1 MSLTEKK
8 FKVFYTE
15 QNDYREVSF
24 VPEMVGGKE
33 VYNVKNSLGKHCGYV
48 TEAFLDA
55 LIRISDNKD
64 AHLTNNFMIRGLED
78 EKKYINYLGRR
89 IILDA
94 PGLIDML
101 FCKFVNLRPTV
112 YFDDTD
118 VEPLTVIVNSKFD
131 IKNSNSVLDIK
142 TNNNMIDVGSLKIYN
157 VGKDINTINL
167 WKISGENTNG
177 ERATID
183 LNLAT
188 NRVGN
193 LNIDGFYGESA
204 FGGPYLKLKCTNEE
218 VAPDVTILGYTI
230 DGNTNDKSEAGY
242 IHFETA
248 GEFAAREGR
257 AYMPKTYA
265 FNGKEPSRIVSKKDG
280 IFLMNSNITLKSE
293 DDLNPV
299 SLVTNGKILLKETD
313 AVLTGKNDIDGIFR
327 CDPTAKQT
335 RKSSVWMRDVASES
349 GIYLKSKNSSE
360 CIFRLG
366 NSYLSNGE
374 KDIVMKGEVS
384 LVGVRLNNEIK
395 FKELTLENVNIR
407 YSILNNI
414 SDLKNAKISNSEVE
428 NFNLTNKSKD
438 TQSFCFGLGTIGY
451 NDINEFYSPKEG
463 ADIDKT
469 IYSSIKNTSV
479 TLWEGDWFHD
489 KVGKKVY
496 ISNTIIE
503 GDCTIETKYGN
514 RNKAIPITIENS
526 SLSRGYF
533 SFGKDDNKPISI
545 INSEIA
551 YNVEAINLELI
562 KTSAIKG
569 PVRFNG
575 VTTIE
580 DAMIDKVNFKD
591 GKVTSIVGG
600 NYVSNGETIDGSSY
614 VLNSENTKAGKITE
628 DLELL

>member
-1 MSLTEKK
+1 MSLEPKT
-8 FKVFYTE
+8 FKVNNIETK
-15 QNDYREVSF
+15 DYDDVHF
-24 VPEMVGGKE
+24 IPAIVDGKE
-33 VYNVKNSLGKHCGYV
+33 IYEVKNSSNIHCGYV
-48 TEAFLDA
+48 TEAFFEA
-55 LIRISDNKD
+55 LTKVNDEEGRINRNFVVRQTQVWAGD
-64 AHLTNNFMIRGLED
+64 LTLSKGGDITLLSR
-78 EKKYINYLGRR
+78 K

-94 PGLIDML
+94 PKDPSKILVQGI
-101 FCKFVNLRPTV
+101 VLRPTI
-112 YFDDTD
+112 YPD
-118 VEPLTVIVNSKFD
+118 EIEKGNKALTIATNGCFRIMSPFCP
-131 IKNSNSVLDIK
+131 LDIK
-142 TNNNMIDVGSLKIYN
+142 VNYDSIEAESFSIVRVGGTADKS
-157 VGKDINTINL
+157 V
-167 WKISGENTNG
+167 
-177 ERATID
+177 TID
-183 LNLAT
+183 LDLAT
-188 NRVGN
+188 NRVGD

-204 FGGPYLKLKCTNEE
+204 FGGPYFKLKCTNEE
-218 VAPDVTILGYTI
+218 VTPDITILGYTI

-265 FNGKEPSRIVSKKDG
+265 LNGKEPSRIVSKKDG

-293 DDLNPV
+293 DDLSPV

-313 AVLTGKNDIDGIFR
+313 MVLTGKSDIDGIFR

-349 GIYLKSKNSSE
+349 GIYLKSKNSNE

-374 KDIVMKGEVS
+374 KDIVIKGEVS

-395 FKELTLENVNIR
+395 SKELTLENVNIR
-407 YSILNNI
+407 YSILKNI

-428 NFNLTNKSKD
+428 NLTLTNKSKD
-438 TQSFCFGLGTIGY
+438 TQSFCFGLGTVGY
-451 NDINEFYSPKEG
+451 NDVNEFYSPKEG

-479 TLWEGDWFHD
+479 TLWDGDWFHD

-503 GDCTIETKYGN
+503 GDCTIETKCRN

-533 SFGKDDNKPISI
+533 SFGKDDDKPISI
-545 INSEIA
+545 TNSEIA
-551 YNVEAINLELI
+551 YNVDAINLDLI
-562 KTSAIKG
+562 EASVIKG

-575 VTTIE
+575 VREIKDT
-580 DAMIDKVNFKD
+580 MIDQVNFEDSKINKIEGGSYLAN
-591 GKVTSIVGG
+591 GKIIEG
-600 NYVSNGETIDGSSY
+600 
-614 VLNSENTKAGKITE
+614 SENTKTGKITE

>member
-1 MSLTEKK
+1 MSLKQQTFKVNNIEKK
-8 FKVFYTE
+8 
-15 QNDYREVSF
+15 DYDDVHF
-24 VPEMVGGKE
+24 IPAIVDDKE
-33 VYNVKNSLGKHCGYV
+33 VYEVKNSSNLHCGYV
-48 TEAFLDA
+48 TEAFLEA
-55 LIRISDNKD
+55 LIKVSDEDGKFNQNF
-64 AHLTNNFMIRGLED
+64 AVNNTQEWTGDVTLLSR
-78 EKKYINYLGRR
+78 K

-94 PGLIDML
+94 PKEPSKILVQGI
-101 FCKFVNLRPTV
+101 VLRPTI
-112 YFDDTD
+112 YP
-118 VEPLTVIVNSKFD
+118 EEMENKALTIATSCFR
-131 IKNSNSVLDIK
+131 IMSPFCPLDIK
-142 TNNNMIDVGSLKIYN
+142 VNHDSLEAEAFSIVRIGGTADKS
-157 VGKDINTINL
+157 V
-167 WKISGENTNG
+167 
-177 ERATID
+177 TID
-183 LNLAT
+183 LDLAT
-188 NRVGN
+188 NRVGD
-193 LNIDGFYGESA
+193 LNIDGLYGESA

-218 VAPDVTILGYTI
+218 IAPDINIFGYTI

-257 AYMPKTYA
+257 AYIPKSYGL
-265 FNGKEPSRIVSKKDG
+265 NGKEPSKIVSKKDG

-293 DDLNPV
+293 DDLSSV

-374 KDIVMKGEVS
+374 KDIVIKGESS
-384 LVGVRLNNEIK
+384 LVGVRLDNSMK
-395 FKELTLENVNIR
+395 SKELTLENVNIR

-414 SDLKNAKISNSEVE
+414 SDLKNAKIANSEVE
-428 NFNLTNKSKD
+428 NFNLINKSKNTD
-438 TQSFCFGLGTIGY
+438 SFCFGLGTIGY

-463 ADIDKT
+463 ADTDKT

-479 TLWEGDWFHD
+479 TLWDGDWFHD

-503 GDCTIETKYGN
+503 GDCTIETKYRN

-545 INSEIA
+545 INSDID
-551 YNVEAINLELI
+551 YNVAAINLDLI
-562 KTSAIKG
+562 EASVIKG

-575 VTTIE
+575 VREIK
-580 DAMIDKVNFKD
+580 DAMIDQVNFEDSKINKIEGGSYLAN
-591 GKVTSIVGG
+591 GK
-600 NYVSNGETIDGSSY
+600 TIEG
-614 VLNSENTKAGKITE
+614 SENTKTGKITE
-628 DLELL
+628 DLEIL

>member
-1 MSLTEKK
+1 MSLKQQT
-8 FKVFYTE
+8 FKVSNIETK
-15 QNDYREVSF
+15 DYDDVHF
-24 VPEMVGGKE
+24 IPAVVDDKE
-33 VYNVKNSLGKHCGYV
+33 VYEVRNSSNLHCGYV
-48 TEAFLDA
+48 TEAFLEA
-55 LIRISDNKD
+55 LIKVSDENGKLNQNF
-64 AHLTNNFMIRGLED
+64 AVNNTQEWTGDVTLLSRKM
-78 EKKYINYLGRR
+78 
-89 IILDA
+89 ILDA
-94 PGLIDML
+94 PKEPSKILVQG
-101 FCKFVNLRPTV
+101 VVLRPTL
-112 YFDDTD
+112 YPD
-118 VEPLTVIVNSKFD
+118 EIEKGNKALTIATGCFRIMSPFCP
-131 IKNSNSVLDIK
+131 LDIK
-142 TNNNMIDVGSLKIYN
+142 VNHDFIEAEAFSIVRVGGTADKS
-157 VGKDINTINL
+157 V
-167 WKISGENTNG
+167 
-177 ERATID
+177 TID
-183 LNLAT
+183 LDLAT
-188 NRVGN
+188 NRVGD

-218 VAPDVTILGYTI
+218 VAPDITILGYTI

-265 FNGKEPSRIVSKKDG
+265 FNGKEPSKIVSKKDG
-280 IFLMNSNITLKSE
+280 IFLMNSNITLKSD
-293 DDLNPV
+293 DDLSPV
-299 SLVTNGKILLKETD
+299 SLVVNGKILLKETD

-395 FKELTLENVNIR
+395 SKELTLENVNIR

-414 SDLKNAKISNSEVE
+414 SDLKNTKIANSEVE
-428 NFNLTNKSKD
+428 NFNLINKSKNTD
-438 TQSFCFGLGTIGY
+438 SFCFGLGTIGY

-479 TLWEGDWFHD
+479 TLWDGDWFHD

-503 GDCTIETKYGN
+503 GDCTIETKYRN

-526 SLSRGYF
+526 LLSRGYF

-545 INSEIA
+545 TNSEIA
-551 YNVEAINLELI
+551 YNVDAINLDLI
-562 KTSAIKG
+562 EASVIKG

-575 VTTIE
+575 VREIKDTMIDQVNFEDSKINKIEGGSYLANGKTIE
-580 DAMIDKVNFKD
+580 GSEHTKT
-591 GKVTSIVGG
+591 GKVT
-600 NYVSNGETIDGSSY
+600 
-614 VLNSENTKAGKITE
+614 E
-628 DLELL
+628 DLDLL

>member
-1 MSLTEKK
+1 MSLKQQT
-8 FKVFYTE
+8 FKVNNIETK
-15 QNDYREVSF
+15 DYDDVHF
-24 VPEMVGGKE
+24 IPAIVDDKE
-33 VYNVKNSLGKHCGYV
+33 VYEVKNNSNIHCGYV
-48 TEAFLDA
+48 TEAFLEA
-55 LIRISDNKD
+55 LIKMNDEEGRVNRNFVVRQTQEWTGD
-64 AHLTNNFMIRGLED
+64 LTLSKGGDITLLTR
-78 EKKYINYLGRR
+78 K

-94 PGLIDML
+94 PKEPSKILVQG
-101 FCKFVNLRPTV
+101 VVLRPTI
-112 YFDDTD
+112 YP
-118 VEPLTVIVNSKFD
+118 EEIEKGNKALTIATSSFRVMSPFCP
-131 IKNSNSVLDIK
+131 LDIK
-142 TNNNMIDVGSLKIYN
+142 VNYDSIEVESFSIVRVGGTADKS
-157 VGKDINTINL
+157 V
-167 WKISGENTNG
+167 
-177 ERATID
+177 TID
-183 LNLAT
+183 LDLAT
-188 NRVGN
+188 NKVGD

-218 VAPDVTILGYTI
+218 VVPDITILGYTI

-257 AYMPKTYA
+257 AYIPKSYGL
-265 FNGKEPSRIVSKKDG
+265 NGKEPSKIVSKKDG
-280 IFLMNSNITLKSE
+280 IFLMNSNITLKSD
-293 DDLNPV
+293 DDLSPV

-313 AVLTGKNDIDGIFR
+313 MVLTGKSDIDGIFR

-395 FKELTLENVNIR
+395 SKELTLENVNIR

-428 NFNLTNKSKD
+428 NFSLTNKSKD
-438 TQSFCFGLGTIGY
+438 TQSFCFGLGTVGY

-463 ADIDKT
+463 ADVDKT

-479 TLWEGDWFHD
+479 TLWDGDWFHD

-503 GDCTIETKYGN
+503 GDCTIETKCRN

-526 SLSRGYF
+526 SISRGYF
-533 SFGKDDNKPISI
+533 SFGKDDDKPISI
-545 INSEIA
+545 TNSDID
-551 YNVEAINLELI
+551 YNVDAINLDLI
-562 KTSAIKG
+562 EASVIKG

-575 VTTIE
+575 VREIKDTMIDQVNFEDSKINKIEGGSYLANGKTIE
-580 DAMIDKVNFKD
+580 
-591 GKVTSIVGG
+591 G
-600 NYVSNGETIDGSSY
+600 
-614 VLNSENTKAGKITE
+614 SENTKTGKITE
-628 DLELL
+628 DLEIL

>member
-1 MSLTEKK
+1 MSLKQKK
-8 FKVFYTE
+8 FQVFDIETK
-15 QNDYREVSF
+15 DYDDVHF
-24 VPEMVGGKE
+24 IPAIVDGKE
-33 VYNVKNSLGKHCGYV
+33 VYEVKNNSNIHCGYV
-48 TEAFLDA
+48 TEAFLEA
-55 LIRISDNKD
+55 LTKVNDEEGRVNRNFVVRQTQEWAGD
-64 AHLTNNFMIRGLED
+64 LTLSKGGDITLLSR
-78 EKKYINYLGRR
+78 K

-94 PGLIDML
+94 PKDPSKILVQGI
-101 FCKFVNLRPTV
+101 VLRPTI
-112 YFDDTD
+112 YP
-118 VEPLTVIVNSKFD
+118 EEMENKALTIATNGCFRIMSPFCP
-131 IKNSNSVLDIK
+131 LDIK
-142 TNNNMIDVGSLKIYN
+142 VNHNFIEAESFSIVRVGGTADKS
-157 VGKDINTINL
+157 V
-167 WKISGENTNG
+167 
-177 ERATID
+177 TID
-183 LNLAT
+183 LDLAT
-188 NRVGN
+188 NRVGD

-218 VAPDVTILGYTI
+218 VAPDITILGYTI

-257 AYMPKTYA
+257 AYMPKTYGVA
-265 FNGKEPSRIVSKKDG
+265 GKELSKIVSKKDG
-280 IFLMNSNITLKSE
+280 IFLMNSNITLKSD
-293 DDLNPV
+293 DDLSPV

-313 AVLTGKNDIDGIFR
+313 MVLTGKSDIDGIFR

-374 KDIVMKGEVS
+374 KDIVIKGESS
-384 LVGVRLNNEIK
+384 LVGVRLNNSMNS
-395 FKELTLENVNIR
+395 KELTLENVNIR

-414 SDLKNAKISNSEVE
+414 SDLKNAKIANSDVE
-428 NFNLTNKSKD
+428 NFNLINKSKD

-479 TLWEGDWFHD
+479 TLWDGDWFHD

-551 YNVEAINLELI
+551 YNVEAINLESI

-614 VLNSENTKAGKITE
+614 VFNSKNTKAGKITE
-628 DLELL
+628 DFELL

>member
-1 MSLTEKK
+1 MSLKQKE
-8 FKVFYTE
+8 FQVFDIETKDY
-15 QNDYREVSF
+15 NDVHF
-24 VPEMVGGKE
+24 IPAVVDDKE
-33 VYNVKNSLGKHCGYV
+33 VYEVKNSSNIHCGYV
-48 TEAFLDA
+48 TEAFLEA
-55 LIRISDNKD
+55 LTKVNDDQGRVNR
-64 AHLTNNFMIRGLED
+64 NFVVRQTQEWEGDITLSKGGDITLLSR
-78 EKKYINYLGRR
+78 K

-94 PGLIDML
+94 PKDPSKILVQGI
-101 FCKFVNLRPTV
+101 VLRPTI
-112 YFDDTD
+112 YP
-118 VEPLTVIVNSKFD
+118 EEMENKALTIATSCFR
-131 IKNSNSVLDIK
+131 IMSPFCPLDIK
-142 TNNNMIDVGSLKIYN
+142 VNHDSLEAEAFSIVRVGGTADKS
-157 VGKDINTINL
+157 V
-167 WKISGENTNG
+167 
-177 ERATID
+177 TID
-183 LNLAT
+183 LDLAT
-188 NRVGN
+188 NRVGD

-218 VAPDVTILGYTI
+218 VAPDITILGYTI

-257 AYMPKTYA
+257 AYIPKSYGL
-265 FNGKEPSRIVSKKDG
+265 NGKEPSRIVSKKDG
-280 IFLMNSNITLKSE
+280 IFLMNSNITLKSD
-293 DDLNPV
+293 DDLSPV

-313 AVLTGKNDIDGIFR
+313 MVLTGKSDIDGIFR

-366 NSYLSNGE
+366 NSYLNNGE
-374 KDIVMKGEVS
+374 KDIVIKGESS
-384 LVGVRLNNEIK
+384 LVGVRLNNSMNS
-395 FKELTLENVNIR
+395 KELTLENVNIR

-428 NFNLTNKSKD
+428 NFSLTNKSKD

-479 TLWEGDWFHD
+479 TLWDGDWFHD

-533 SFGKDDNKPISI
+533 SFGKDDDKPISI
-545 INSEIA
+545 TNSEIA
-551 YNVEAINLELI
+551 YNVDAINLDLI
-562 KTSAIKG
+562 EASVIKG

-575 VTTIE
+575 VREIKDTMIDQVNFEDSKINKIEGGSYLANGKTIE
-580 DAMIDKVNFKD
+580 
-591 GKVTSIVGG
+591 G
-600 NYVSNGETIDGSSY
+600 
-614 VLNSENTKAGKITE
+614 SENTKTGKVTNE
-628 DLELL
+628 LEIL

>member
-1 MSLTEKK
+1 MSLKQKK
-8 FKVFYTE
+8 FQVFDIETK
-15 QNDYREVSF
+15 DYDDVHF
-24 VPEMVGGKE
+24 IPAIVDDKE
-33 VYNVKNSLGKHCGYV
+33 VYEVKNSSNLHCGYV
-48 TEAFLDA
+48 TEAFLEA
-55 LIRISDNKD
+55 LIKVSDEDGKLNQNF
-64 AHLTNNFMIRGLED
+64 AVNNTQEWTGDVTLLSR
-78 EKKYINYLGRR
+78 K

-94 PGLIDML
+94 PKEPSKILVQG
-101 FCKFVNLRPTV
+101 VVLRPTI
-112 YFDDTD
+112 YPEEMEDKA
-118 VEPLTVIVNSKFD
+118 LTIATNGCFRIMSPFCP
-131 IKNSNSVLDIK
+131 LDIK
-142 TNNNMIDVGSLKIYN
+142 VNHDFIEAEAFSIVRVGGTADKS
-157 VGKDINTINL
+157 V
-167 WKISGENTNG
+167 
-177 ERATID
+177 TID
-183 LNLAT
+183 LDLAR
-188 NRVGN
+188 NKVGD

-218 VAPDVTILGYTI
+218 VAPDITILGYTI

-257 AYMPKTYA
+257 AYIPKSYGL
-265 FNGKEPSRIVSKKDG
+265 NGKEPSRIASKKDG
-280 IFLMNSNITLKSE
+280 IFLMNSNITLKSD
-293 DDLNPV
+293 DDLSPV
-299 SLVTNGKILLKETD
+299 SLVANGKILLKETD
-313 AVLTGKNDIDGIFR
+313 MVLTGKSDIDGIFR

-374 KDIVMKGEVS
+374 KDIVIKGESS
-384 LVGVRLNNEIK
+384 LVGVRLDNSMK
-395 FKELTLENVNIR
+395 SKELTLENVNIR

-414 SDLKNAKISNSEVE
+414 SDLKNAKIANSEVE
-428 NFNLTNKSKD
+428 NFNLINKSKNTD
-438 TQSFCFGLGTIGY
+438 SFCFGLGTIGY

-479 TLWEGDWFHD
+479 TLWDGDWVHD

-503 GDCTIETKYGN
+503 GDCTIETKYRN

-551 YNVEAINLELI
+551 YNVEAINLESI

-569 PVRFNG
+569 PVRFSG
-575 VTTIE
+575 VTRIE
-580 DAMIDKVNFKD
+580 DVMIDKVNFED

-600 NYVSNGETIDGSSY
+600 SYVSNGETIDGSSY
-614 VLNSENTKAGKITE
+614 VLNSKNTKTGKITE

>member
-1 MSLTEKK
+1 MSLKQQTFKVNNIEKK
-8 FKVFYTE
+8 
-15 QNDYREVSF
+15 DYDDVHF
-24 VPEMVGGKE
+24 IPAIVDDKE
-33 VYNVKNSLGKHCGYV
+33 VYEVKNSSNLHCGYV
-48 TEAFLDA
+48 TEAFLEA
-55 LIRISDNKD
+55 LIKVSDENGKLNQNF
-64 AHLTNNFMIRGLED
+64 AVNNTQEWTGDVTLLSR
-78 EKKYINYLGRR
+78 K

-94 PGLIDML
+94 PKEPSKILVQG
-101 FCKFVNLRPTV
+101 VVLRPTI
-112 YFDDTD
+112 YP
-118 VEPLTVIVNSKFD
+118 EEIEKGNKALTIATSSFR
-131 IKNSNSVLDIK
+131 IMSPFCPLDIK
-142 TNNNMIDVGSLKIYN
+142 VNHDFIEAESFSIVRVGGTADKR
-157 VGKDINTINL
+157 V
-167 WKISGENTNG
+167 
-177 ERATID
+177 TID
-183 LNLAT
+183 LDLAT
-188 NRVGN
+188 NKVGD

-218 VAPDVTILGYTI
+218 VAPDITILGYTI

-257 AYMPKTYA
+257 AYIPKSYGL
-265 FNGKEPSRIVSKKDG
+265 NGKEPSRIISKKDG
-280 IFLMNSNITLKSE
+280 IFLMNSNITLKSD
-293 DDLNPV
+293 DDLSSV

-313 AVLTGKNDIDGIFR
+313 MVLTGKSDIDGIFR

-395 FKELTLENVNIR
+395 SKELTLENVNIR
-407 YSILNNI
+407 YSILSNI

-428 NFNLTNKSKD
+428 NFSLTNKSKNTD
-438 TQSFCFGLGTIGY
+438 SFCFGLGTIGY

-469 IYSSIKNTSV
+469 IYSSIKNTKV

-503 GDCTIETKYGN
+503 GDCTIETKYRN

-533 SFGKDDNKPISI
+533 SFVKNDDKTISI

-551 YNVEAINLELI
+551 YNVDAINLDLI
-562 KTSAIKG
+562 EASVIKG

-575 VTTIE
+575 VTEIKDTMIDQVNFEDSKINKIEGGSYLSNGKTIE
-580 DAMIDKVNFKD
+580 GSDYLFD
-591 GKVTSIVGG
+591 GK
-600 NYVSNGETIDGSSY
+600 
-614 VLNSENTKAGKITE
+614 NTKTGKITE

>member
-1 MSLTEKK
+1 MSLEPKT
-8 FKVFYTE
+8 FKVNNIDTKDY
-15 QNDYREVSF
+15 NDVHF
-24 VPEMVGGKE
+24 IPAIVDGKE
-33 VYNVKNSLGKHCGYV
+33 VYEVKNNSNLHCGYV
-48 TEAFLDA
+48 TEAFLET
-55 LIRISDNKD
+55 
-64 AHLTNNFMIRGLED
+64 LTKFNDDQGRLNQNFTVKNTQEWEGDITLLSR
-78 EKKYINYLGRR
+78 K

-94 PGLIDML
+94 PKEPSKILVQG
-101 FCKFVNLRPTV
+101 VVLRPTI
-112 YFDDTD
+112 YP
-118 VEPLTVIVNSKFD
+118 EEIEKGNKALTIATSSFRVMSPFCP
-131 IKNSNSVLDIK
+131 LDIK
-142 TNNNMIDVGSLKIYN
+142 VNHDFIEAESFSIVRVGGTADKS
-157 VGKDINTINL
+157 V
-167 WKISGENTNG
+167 
-177 ERATID
+177 TID
-183 LNLAT
+183 LDLAT
-188 NRVGN
+188 NKVGD

-218 VAPDVTILGYTI
+218 VAPDITILGYTI

-257 AYMPKTYA
+257 AYIPKSYGL
-265 FNGKEPSRIVSKKDG
+265 NGKEPSRIVSKKDG
-280 IFLMNSNITLKSE
+280 IFLMNSNITLKSD
-293 DDLNPV
+293 DDLSPV

-313 AVLTGKNDIDGIFR
+313 VVLTGKSDIDGIFR

-395 FKELTLENVNIR
+395 SKELTLENVNIR
-407 YSILNNI
+407 YSILKNI

-428 NFNLTNKSKD
+428 NFNLINKSKNTD
-438 TQSFCFGLGTIGY
+438 SFCFGLGTIGY

-463 ADIDKT
+463 ADVNKT

-479 TLWEGDWFHD
+479 TLWDGDWFHD

-503 GDCTIETKYGN
+503 GDCTIETKCRN

-533 SFGKDDNKPISI
+533 SFGKDDDKPISI
-545 INSEIA
+545 TNSEIA
-551 YNVEAINLELI
+551 YNVDAINLDLI
-562 KTSAIKG
+562 EASVIKG

-575 VTTIE
+575 VTEIKDT
-580 DAMIDKVNFKD
+580 MIDQVNFEDSKINKIEGGSYLAN
-591 GKVTSIVGG
+591 GKIIEG
-600 NYVSNGETIDGSSY
+600 
-614 VLNSENTKAGKITE
+614 SENTKNGKITE

>member
-1 MSLTEKK
+1 MSLEPKT
-8 FKVFYTE
+8 FKVSNIETK
-15 QNDYREVSF
+15 DYNEVHF
-24 VPEMVGGKE
+24 IPAIVDDKE
-33 VYNVKNSLGKHCGYV
+33 VYEVKNSSNIHCGYV
-48 TEAFLDA
+48 TEAFLEA
-55 LIRISDNKD
+55 LTKVNDDQGRVNR
-64 AHLTNNFMIRGLED
+64 NFVVRQTQEWEGDITLSKGGDITLLSR
-78 EKKYINYLGRR
+78 K

-94 PGLIDML
+94 PKDPSKILVQGIVLGPTIYPEEMENKAL
-101 FCKFVNLRPTV
+101 TIATSCFRIMSPFCP
-112 YFDDTD
+112 
-118 VEPLTVIVNSKFD
+118 
-131 IKNSNSVLDIK
+131 LDIK
-142 TNNNMIDVGSLKIYN
+142 VNHDSLEAEAFSIVRVGGTADKS
-157 VGKDINTINL
+157 V
-167 WKISGENTNG
+167 
-177 ERATID
+177 TID
-183 LNLAT
+183 LDLAT
-188 NRVGN
+188 NRVGD

-218 VAPDVTILGYTI
+218 VAPDITILGYTI

-265 FNGKEPSRIVSKKDG
+265 LNGKEPSRIVSKKDG

-293 DDLNPV
+293 DDLSPV

-313 AVLTGKNDIDGIFR
+313 MVLTGENDIDGIFR

-335 RKSSVWMRDVASES
+335 RKSSVWMRYVASES

-374 KDIVMKGEVS
+374 KDIVIKGESS
-384 LVGVRLNNEIK
+384 LVGVRLDNSMK
-395 FKELTLENVNIR
+395 SKELTLENVNIR

-428 NFNLTNKSKD
+428 NLTLTNKSKD

-469 IYSSIKNTSV
+469 IYSSIKNTKV

-503 GDCTIETKYGN
+503 GDCTIETKYRN

-533 SFGKDDNKPISI
+533 SFGKDDDKPISI
-545 INSEIA
+545 TNSEIA
-551 YNVEAINLELI
+551 YNVDAINLDLI
-562 KTSAIKG
+562 EASVIKG

-575 VTTIE
+575 VREIKDT
-580 DAMIDKVNFKD
+580 MIDQVNFEDSKIN
-591 GKVTSIVGG
+591 KIEGG
-600 NYVSNGETIDGSSY
+600 SYVSNGKTIEGSDYLLDGK
-614 VLNSENTKAGKITE
+614 NTKTGKVTE
-628 DLELL
+628 ELELL

>member
-1 MSLTEKK
+1 MSLEPKT
-8 FKVFYTE
+8 FKVNNIETK
-15 QNDYREVSF
+15 DYDDVHF
-24 VPEMVGGKE
+24 IPAIVDDKE
-33 VYNVKNSLGKHCGYV
+33 VYEVKNSSNLHCGYV
-48 TEAFLDA
+48 TEAFLEA
-55 LIRISDNKD
+55 LIKFSDENGK
-64 AHLTNNFMIRGLED
+64 LNRNFVVRQAPEWAGDITLSKGGDITLLSR
-78 EKKYINYLGRR
+78 K

-94 PGLIDML
+94 PKEPNKILVQGI
-101 FCKFVNLRPTV
+101 VLRPTI
-112 YFDDTD
+112 YPEEMEDKA
-118 VEPLTVIVNSKFD
+118 LTIATSCFR
-131 IKNSNSVLDIK
+131 IMSPFCPLDIK
-142 TNNNMIDVGSLKIYN
+142 VNHDFIEAESFSIVRVGGTA
-157 VGKDINTINL
+157 GK
-167 WKISGENTNG
+167 SV
-177 ERATID
+177 TID
-183 LNLAT
+183 LDLAT
-188 NRVGN
+188 NRVGD

-204 FGGPYLKLKCTNEE
+204 FGGPYFKLKCTNEE
-218 VAPDVTILGYTI
+218 VAPDITILGYTI

-257 AYMPKTYA
+257 AYIPKSYGL
-265 FNGKEPSRIVSKKDG
+265 NGKEPSRIASKKDG

-293 DDLNPV
+293 DDLSPV
-299 SLVTNGKILLKETD
+299 SLVVNGKILLKETD
-313 AVLTGKNDIDGIFR
+313 MVLTGKSDIDGIFR

-335 RKSSVWMRDVASES
+335 RKSSVWMRDVVSES

-366 NSYLSNGE
+366 DSFLSNGE
-374 KDIVMKGEVS
+374 KDIVIKGESS
-384 LVGVRLNNEIK
+384 LVGVRLDNSMK
-395 FKELTLENVNIR
+395 SKELTLENVNIR

-414 SDLKNAKISNSEVE
+414 SDLKNTKIANSEVE
-428 NFNLTNKSKD
+428 NFNLINKSKNTD
-438 TQSFCFGLGTIGY
+438 SFCFGLGTIGY

-479 TLWEGDWFHD
+479 TLWDGDWFHD

>member
-1 MSLTEKK
+1 MSLKQQTFKVNNIEKK
-8 FKVFYTE
+8 
-15 QNDYREVSF
+15 DYDDVHF
-24 VPEMVGGKE
+24 IPAIVDGKE
-33 VYNVKNSLGKHCGYV
+33 VYEVKNSSNLHCGYV
-48 TEAFLDA
+48 TEAFLEA
-55 LIRISDNKD
+55 LIKVSDENGKLNQNF
-64 AHLTNNFMIRGLED
+64 AVNNTQEWTGDVTLLSR
-78 EKKYINYLGRR
+78 K

-94 PGLIDML
+94 PKDPSKILVQGI
-101 FCKFVNLRPTV
+101 VLRPTI
-112 YFDDTD
+112 YPD
-118 VEPLTVIVNSKFD
+118 EIEKGNKALTIATSSFRVMSPFCP
-131 IKNSNSVLDIK
+131 LDIK
-142 TNNNMIDVGSLKIYN
+142 VNHDSIEAESFSIVRIGGTADKSV
-157 VGKDINTINL
+157 
-167 WKISGENTNG
+167 
-177 ERATID
+177 TID
-183 LNLAT
+183 LDLAT
-188 NRVGN
+188 NKVGD

-218 VAPDVTILGYTI
+218 VAPDITILGYTI

-257 AYMPKTYA
+257 AYIPKSYGL
-265 FNGKEPSRIVSKKDG
+265 NGKEPSQIVSKKDG
-280 IFLMNSNITLKSE
+280 IFLMNSNITLKSD
-293 DDLNPV
+293 DDLSPV

-313 AVLTGKNDIDGIFR
+313 VVLTGKSDIDGIFR

-366 NSYLSNGE
+366 DSYFNNGE
-374 KDIVMKGEVS
+374 KDIVIKGESS
-384 LVGVRLNNEIK
+384 LVGVRLDNEIK
-395 FKELTLENVNIR
+395 SKELTLENVNIR

-414 SDLKNAKISNSEVE
+414 SDLKNAKIANSEVE
-428 NFNLTNKSKD
+428 NFSLTNKSKD

-479 TLWEGDWFHD
+479 TLWDGDWFHD

-551 YNVEAINLELI
+551 YNVDAINLDLI
-562 KTSAIKG
+562 EASVIKG
-569 PVRFNG
+569 SVRFNG
-575 VTTIE
+575 VREIK
-580 DAMIDKVNFKD
+580 DAMIDQVNFEDSKIN
-591 GKVTSIVGG
+591 KIEGG
-600 NYVSNGETIDGSSY
+600 SYLSNGKIIEG
-614 VLNSENTKAGKITE
+614 SENTKTGKITE
-628 DLELL
+628 DLEIL

>member
-1 MSLTEKK
+1 MSLEPKTFKVNNIEKK
-8 FKVFYTE
+8 
-15 QNDYREVSF
+15 DYDDVHF
-24 VPEMVGGKE
+24 IPAIVDGKE
-33 VYNVKNSLGKHCGYV
+33 VYEVKNSSNLHCGYV
-48 TEAFLDA
+48 TEAFLEA
-55 LIRISDNKD
+55 LIKVSDENGKLNQNF
-64 AHLTNNFMIRGLED
+64 AVNNTQEWTGDVTLLSR
-78 EKKYINYLGRR
+78 K

-94 PGLIDML
+94 PKNPSKILVQGI
-101 FCKFVNLRPTV
+101 VLRPTI
-112 YFDDTD
+112 YP
-118 VEPLTVIVNSKFD
+118 EEMENKALTIATSCFR
-131 IKNSNSVLDIK
+131 IMSPFCPLDIK
-142 TNNNMIDVGSLKIYN
+142 VNHDFIEAESFSIVRVGGTADKS
-157 VGKDINTINL
+157 V
-167 WKISGENTNG
+167 
-177 ERATID
+177 TID
-183 LNLAT
+183 LDLAT
-188 NRVGN
+188 NRVGD

-218 VAPDVTILGYTI
+218 IAPDITILGYTI

-257 AYMPKTYA
+257 AYIPKSYGL
-265 FNGKEPSRIVSKKDG
+265 NGKEPSRIVSKKDG

-293 DDLNPV
+293 DDLSPV
-299 SLVTNGKILLKETD
+299 SLVANGKILLKETD

-366 NSYLSNGE
+366 DSYFNNGE
-374 KDIVMKGEVS
+374 KDIVIKGESS

-395 FKELTLENVNIR
+395 SKELTLENVNIR
-407 YSILNNI
+407 YSILKNI

-428 NFNLTNKSKD
+428 NFSLTNKSKD
-438 TQSFCFGLGTIGY
+438 TQSFCFGLGTTNY

-479 TLWEGDWFHD
+479 TLWDGDWFHD

-503 GDCTIETKYGN
+503 GDCTIETKYRN
-514 RNKAIPITIENS
+514 RNKAIPINIENS

-533 SFGKDDNKPISI
+533 SFGKDDDRPISI
-545 INSEIA
+545 TNSEIA
-551 YNVEAINLELI
+551 YNVDAINLDLI
-562 KTSAIKG
+562 EASVIKG

-575 VTTIE
+575 VREIKDTMIDQVNFEDSKINKIEGGSYLANGQTIE
-580 DAMIDKVNFKD
+580 
-591 GKVTSIVGG
+591 G
-600 NYVSNGETIDGSSY
+600 
-614 VLNSENTKAGKITE
+614 SENTKTGKITE
-628 DLELL
+628 DLEIL

>member
-1 MSLTEKK
+1 MSLKQKK
-8 FKVFYTE
+8 FQVFDIETK
-15 QNDYREVSF
+15 DYDDVHF
-24 VPEMVGGKE
+24 IPAIVDDKE
-33 VYNVKNSLGKHCGYV
+33 VYEVKNSSNLHCGYV
-48 TEAFLDA
+48 TEAFLEA
-55 LIRISDNKD
+55 LIKVSDEDGKLNQNF
-64 AHLTNNFMIRGLED
+64 AVNNTQEWTGDVTLLSR
-78 EKKYINYLGRR
+78 K

-94 PGLIDML
+94 PKEPSKILVQG
-101 FCKFVNLRPTV
+101 VVLRPTI
-112 YFDDTD
+112 YPEEMEDKA
-118 VEPLTVIVNSKFD
+118 LTIATNGCFRIMSPFCP
-131 IKNSNSVLDIK
+131 LDIK
-142 TNNNMIDVGSLKIYN
+142 VNHDFIEAEAFSIVRVGGTADKS
-157 VGKDINTINL
+157 V
-167 WKISGENTNG
+167 
-177 ERATID
+177 TID
-183 LNLAT
+183 LDLAR
-188 NRVGN
+188 NKVGD

-218 VAPDVTILGYTI
+218 VAPDITILGYTI

-257 AYMPKTYA
+257 AYIPKSYGL
-265 FNGKEPSRIVSKKDG
+265 NGKEPSRIASKKDG
-280 IFLMNSNITLKSE
+280 IFLMNSNITLKSD
-293 DDLNPV
+293 DDLSPV
-299 SLVTNGKILLKETD
+299 SLVANGKILLKETD
-313 AVLTGKNDIDGIFR
+313 MVLTGKSDIDGIFR

-374 KDIVMKGEVS
+374 KDIVIKGESS
-384 LVGVRLNNEIK
+384 LVGVRLDNSMK
-395 FKELTLENVNIR
+395 SKELTLENVNIR

-414 SDLKNAKISNSEVE
+414 SDLKNAKIANSEVE
-428 NFNLTNKSKD
+428 NFNLINKSKNTD
-438 TQSFCFGLGTIGY
+438 SFCFGLGTIGY

-479 TLWEGDWFHD
+479 TLWDGDWFHD

-503 GDCTIETKYGN
+503 GDCTIETKYRN

-551 YNVEAINLELI
+551 YNVEAINLESI

-569 PVRFNG
+569 PVRFSG
-575 VTTIE
+575 VTRIE
-580 DAMIDKVNFKD
+580 DVMIDKVNFED

-600 NYVSNGETIDGSSY
+600 SYVSNGETIDGSSY
-614 VLNSENTKAGKITE
+614 VLNSKNTKTGKITE

>member
-1 MSLTEKK
+1 MSLKQQT
-8 FKVFYTE
+8 FKVSNIETK
-15 QNDYREVSF
+15 DYDDVHF
-24 VPEMVGGKE
+24 IPAIVDDKE
-33 VYNVKNSLGKHCGYV
+33 VYEVKNSSNIHCGYV
-48 TEAFLDA
+48 TEAFLEA
-55 LIRISDNKD
+55 LTKVNDEEGRVNRNFVVRQTQEWAGD
-64 AHLTNNFMIRGLED
+64 LTLSKGGDITLLTR
-78 EKKYINYLGRR
+78 K

-94 PGLIDML
+94 PKDPSKILVQGI
-101 FCKFVNLRPTV
+101 VLRPTI
-112 YFDDTD
+112 YP
-118 VEPLTVIVNSKFD
+118 EEKENKALTIATSCFR
-131 IKNSNSVLDIK
+131 IMSPFCPLDIK
-142 TNNNMIDVGSLKIYN
+142 VNHDSLEAESFSIVRIGGTADKS
-157 VGKDINTINL
+157 V
-167 WKISGENTNG
+167 
-177 ERATID
+177 TID
-183 LNLAT
+183 LDLAT
-188 NRVGN
+188 NRVGD

-218 VAPDVTILGYTI
+218 VAPDITILGYTI

-280 IFLMNSNITLKSE
+280 IFLMNSNITLKSD
-293 DDLNPV
+293 DDLSPV

-374 KDIVMKGEVS
+374 KDIVIKGESS

-395 FKELTLENVNIR
+395 SKELTLENVNIR

-414 SDLKNAKISNSEVE
+414 SDLKNAKIANSEVE
-428 NFNLTNKSKD
+428 NFNLINKSKNTD
-438 TQSFCFGLGTIGY
+438 SFCFGLGTIGY

-469 IYSSIKNTSV
+469 IYSSIKNTKV

-489 KVGKKVY
+489 KVGKGLN
-496 ISNTIIE
+496 ISNSVIE
-503 GDCTIETKYGN
+503 GNYTIETKYRN
-514 RNKAIPITIENS
+514 RNKTIPINIENS
-526 SLSRGYF
+526 SLARGFLYIEKDF
-533 SFGKDDNKPISI
+533 SVDDKPISI
-545 INSEIA
+545 INSDID
-551 YNVEAINLELI
+551 YNVDAINLDLI
-562 KTSAIKG
+562 EASVIKG

-575 VTTIE
+575 VREIK
-580 DAMIDKVNFKD
+580 DAMIDQVNFEDSKINKIEGGSYLAN
-591 GKVTSIVGG
+591 GK
-600 NYVSNGETIDGSSY
+600 TIEG
-614 VLNSENTKAGKITE
+614 SENTKTGKITE

>member
-1 MSLTEKK
+1 MSLKQKK
-8 FKVFYTE
+8 FQVFDIETK
-15 QNDYREVSF
+15 DYDDVHF
-24 VPEMVGGKE
+24 IPAIVDDKE
-33 VYNVKNSLGKHCGYV
+33 VYEVKNSSNIHCGYV
-48 TEAFLDA
+48 TEAFLEA
-55 LIRISDNKD
+55 LTKVNDEEGRVNRNFVVRQTQEWAGD
-64 AHLTNNFMIRGLED
+64 LTLSKGGDITLLSR
-78 EKKYINYLGRR
+78 K

-94 PGLIDML
+94 PKDPSKILVQGI
-101 FCKFVNLRPTV
+101 VLRPTI
-112 YFDDTD
+112 YP
-118 VEPLTVIVNSKFD
+118 EEMENKALTIATNGCFRIMSPFCP
-131 IKNSNSVLDIK
+131 LDIK
-142 TNNNMIDVGSLKIYN
+142 VNHDFIEAEAFSIVRVGGTADKS
-157 VGKDINTINL
+157 V
-167 WKISGENTNG
+167 
-177 ERATID
+177 TID
-183 LNLAT
+183 LDLAT
-188 NRVGN
+188 NKVGD

-204 FGGPYLKLKCTNEE
+204 FGGPYLKLKCINEE
-218 VAPDVTILGYTI
+218 VAPDITILGYTI

-257 AYMPKTYA
+257 AYIPKSYGL
-265 FNGKEPSRIVSKKDG
+265 NGKEPSRIVSKKDG
-280 IFLMNSNITLKSE
+280 IFLMNSNITLKSD
-293 DDLNPV
+293 DDLSPV
-299 SLVTNGKILLKETD
+299 SLVANGKILLKETD
-313 AVLTGKNDIDGIFR
+313 AVLTGKSDIDGIFR

-395 FKELTLENVNIR
+395 SKELTLENVNIR

-428 NFNLTNKSKD
+428 NFSLTNKSKD

-479 TLWEGDWFHD
+479 TLWDGDWFHD

-551 YNVEAINLELI
+551 YNVEAINLESI

-628 DLELL
+628 DLEIL

>member
-1 MSLTEKK
+1 MSLEPKT
-8 FKVFYTE
+8 FKVNNIETKDY
-15 QNDYREVSF
+15 NDVHF
-24 VPEMVGGKE
+24 IPAVVDDKE
-33 VYNVKNSLGKHCGYV
+33 VYEVKNSSNIHCGYV
-48 TEAFLDA
+48 TEAFLEA
-55 LIRISDNKD
+55 LTKVNDDQGRVNR
-64 AHLTNNFMIRGLED
+64 NFVVRQTQEWEGDITLSKGGDITLLSR
-78 EKKYINYLGRR
+78 K

-94 PGLIDML
+94 PKDPSKILVQGI
-101 FCKFVNLRPTV
+101 VLRPTI
-112 YFDDTD
+112 YP
-118 VEPLTVIVNSKFD
+118 EEMENKALTISTSCFR
-131 IKNSNSVLDIK
+131 IMSPFCPLDIK
-142 TNNNMIDVGSLKIYN
+142 VNHDSLEAEAFSIVRVGGTADKS
-157 VGKDINTINL
+157 V
-167 WKISGENTNG
+167 
-177 ERATID
+177 TID
-183 LNLAT
+183 LDLAT
-188 NRVGN
+188 NRVGD

-218 VAPDVTILGYTI
+218 VAPDITILGYTI

-257 AYMPKTYA
+257 AYIPKSYGL
-265 FNGKEPSRIVSKKDG
+265 NGKEPSQIVSKKDG
-280 IFLMNSNITLKSE
+280 IFLMNSNITLKSD
-293 DDLNPV
+293 DDLSPV

-313 AVLTGKNDIDGIFR
+313 VVLTGKSDIDGIFR

-374 KDIVMKGEVS
+374 KDIVIKGESS
-384 LVGVRLNNEIK
+384 LVGVRLDNSMK
-395 FKELTLENVNIR
+395 SKELTLENVNIR

-414 SDLKNAKISNSEVE
+414 SDLKNAKIANSEIE
-428 NFNLTNKSKD
+428 NFSLTNKSKNAD
-438 TQSFCFGLGTIGY
+438 SFCFGLGTIGY

-479 TLWEGDWFHD
+479 TLWDGDWFHD

-503 GDCTIETKYGN
+503 GDCTIETKCRN

-533 SFGKDDNKPISI
+533 SFGKDDDKPISI
-545 INSEIA
+545 TNSEIA
-551 YNVEAINLELI
+551 YNVDAINLDLI
-562 KTSAIKG
+562 EASVIKG

-575 VTTIE
+575 VTEIKDT
-580 DAMIDKVNFKD
+580 MIDQVNFEDSKINKIEGGSYLAN
-591 GKVTSIVGG
+591 GKIIEG
-600 NYVSNGETIDGSSY
+600 
-614 VLNSENTKAGKITE
+614 SENTKTGKITE
-628 DLELL
+628 DLEIL